1 MYVSTLKRDQFWK
14 IEFIKFTSDQHDRP
28 GQLDYFLNNQSEVF
42 GFWSENL
49 KSSNQNFL
57 PKKDQEALKRTFD
70 FTWNDVSPIQSAWFP
85 YKVQIY
91 KVQANE
97 VQAYEVQAYEDQ
109 TYEDQTYKDLWN
121 LKVWIAACP
130 RIDSKLL
137 DQQISSSD

>member
-1 MYVSTLKRDQFWK
+1 MIDLVNLIISLITN
-14 IEFIKFTSDQHDRP
+14 
-28 GQLDYFLNNQSEVF
+28 LDF

-57 PKKDQEALKRTFD
+57 AKKDQEALKKTFD

-85 YKVQIY
+85 YKVQVY

-97 VQAYEVQAYEDQ
+97 VQAYE
-109 TYEDQTYKDLWN
+109 DLWN